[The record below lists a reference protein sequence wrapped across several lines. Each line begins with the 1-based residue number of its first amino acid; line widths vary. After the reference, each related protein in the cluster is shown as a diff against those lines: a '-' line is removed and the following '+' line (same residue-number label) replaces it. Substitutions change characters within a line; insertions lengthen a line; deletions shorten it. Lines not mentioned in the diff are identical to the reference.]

1 MGERLSDVHRRAY
14 LVHTQIMAAKKIAT
28 DFGGVD
34 LTLDDSSPYLGLLD
48 RLYSEDYQFA
58 NLWETSDIIV
68 HAEGPSAAK
77 KSPHASVIT
86 WMLKTIDN
94 NLKKLVQSAM
104 QIPDS
109 CAKNIHIQL
118 TGFAPGSIYAGFSLQ
133 DMQETAFLAGADSFL
148 SNAKNVIDII
158 PLMPR
163 FIGKDEI
170 SQGITELI
178 QDPITRD
185 AAIIAAFNMSPT
197 GRNGIHTFEFTTPRS
212 DLGSRA
218 HGELSAISRPV
229 LRIAAQES
237 PIMSEGR
244 QRQGSFIGEFRSVD
258 LDKSRLDLRNINA
271 ADVGTLRCFIGEVT
285 PERAGLLLG
294 KRVEVTGIY
303 ETLPNGRPRFMRVH
317 DIKVL
322 EDLNHHLDFEAQ

>member
-14 LVHTQIMAAKKIAT
+14 LVHNQIMAAKKIAADIGYN
-28 DFGGVD
+28 DFS
-34 LTLDDSSPYLGLLD
+34 LDDNSPYMKLLD

-68 HAEGPSAAK
+68 HAEGPSASK
-77 KSPHASVIT
+77 KSPYASVVT
-86 WMLKTIDN
+86 WMLKTIDS

-104 QIPDS
+104 QLSDNS
-109 CAKNIHIQL
+109 AKNIHIQL

-133 DMQETAFLAGADSFL
+133 DIQESSLLEGVDNFISD
-148 SNAKNVIDII
+148 AKSVIDII

-170 SQGITELI
+170 SQEITELI

-197 GRNGIHTFEFTTPRS
+197 GNNGIHTFEFTTPRS
-212 DLGSRA
+212 SLGSKA

-229 LRIAAQES
+229 LKIAAQR
-237 PIMSEGR
+237 PIMSERR
-244 QRQGSFIGEFRSVD
+244 QTNGSFTGVFRSVD
-258 LDKSRLDLRNINA
+258 LDKSRLDLRNIDA
-271 ADVGTLRCFIGEVT
+271 ADVGTLRCFIGGVT
-285 PERAGLLLG
+285 LERARSLLG
-294 KRVEVTGIY
+294 KRVEVTGVY
-303 ETLPNGRPRFMRVH
+303 ETLPNGRPRFMQVH
-317 DIKVL
+317 SVQEV
-322 EDLNHHLDFEAQ
+322 EDLNLHLELE